1 MSTAA
6 QPAAGSSPAL
16 ALEPAPGVAAFLTGL
31 LTSQGRSRAGRTALR
46 HPVWFLLVAY
56 AATRVVALVAMWV
69 AATWFQTAAGVGH
82 LNPTVGDILGG
93 WDGIWYERIAREGYP
108 VPLPADPRTGLLTY
122 SAWAFYPAFPMLVRA
137 LMAVGLPFLAAA
149 VALNLVL
156 GAVATVLVWR
166 CLRFALHAAPQPA
179 RERLALVAAALWC
192 LYPATGIL
200 VMPYTEALAAVL
212 IAWSLLLLMQRRYG
226 GVALVAV
233 ALGVTRAAAPA
244 IACAAVA
251 HLALRWRDDR
261 ARGVPPLAGQRLAAV
276 LMLGATAVSSVLW
289 PVVVGLA
296 SGLPMAFFDVQA
308 AWGQKPESG
317 PFVLW
322 LSWAWDAHGI
332 VGVLVLV
339 SLVATYIALVLG
351 RHGRWLAIELRVWAL
366 AYPLYLL
373 AVVRPITSM
382 WRFLLLDFPI
392 TALVA
397 SVAMRTST
405 GARVVSHWRRRV
417 AVVAAASLVG
427 LFWFTCTLLTYVPWG
442 AAPP

>member
-1 MSTAA
+1 MSTVR
-6 QPAAGSSPAL
+6 QLSETLGDL
-16 ALEPAPGVAAFLTGL
+16 R
-31 LTSQGRSRAGRTALR
+31 TSRGRSEASRWMLR
-46 HPVWFLLVAY
+46 HPVVLLLVVY
-56 AATRVVALVAMWV
+56 AATRVVVFVAMWV
-69 AATWFQTAAGVGH
+69 AATWFQTPAGVGH
-82 LNPTVGDILGG
+82 LDPTVADILSG
-93 WDGIWYERIAREGYP
+93 WDGIWYSRIARQGYP
-108 VPLPADPRTGLLTY
+108 VPLPADPQTGLLTY
-122 SAWAFYPAFPMLVRA
+122 SAWAFYPAFPMLVRG
-137 LMAVGLPFLAAA
+137 LMATGLPFLPAA
-149 VALNLVL
+149 VLLNLVL
-156 GAVATVLVWR
+156 GGAATLVVWR
-166 CLRFALHAAPQPA
+166 CLRFAMHASPQPA

-200 VMPYTEALAAVL
+200 VMPYTEPLAAVL
-212 IAWSLLLLMQRRYG
+212 IAWSLLLLMQRRYAVLAV
-226 GVALVAV
+226 VAL

-244 IACAAVA
+244 IACAAIA

-261 ARGVPPLAGQRLAAV
+261 IRGVAPLAGQRLTATI
-276 LMLGATAVSSVLW
+276 MLVATAASSILW
-289 PVVVGLA
+289 PVVVGVA

-322 LSWAWDAHGI
+322 LAWAWDAHG
-332 VGVLVLV
+332 VAGVAVLV
-339 SLVATYIALVLG
+339 SLVATYVALVLG
-351 RHGRWLAIELRVWAL
+351 RHGRWLALELRVWAL

-405 GARVVSHWRRRV
+405 GATVVPHWRRRV
-417 AVVAAASLVG
+417 AVVAVASLGG